1 MSASASGIRAGRAY
15 VELLADDR
23 ALARGLRA
31 AQQKLAAF
39 GSAVRRI
46 GTQMAALGVGII
58 APLGLAAKS
67 FADTGSQLNDMAA
80 RTGVS
85 VEALSELSYAAQQSG
100 ATLEDV
106 EKAVRTMQR
115 TISAAVGGS
124 DQATEALTKLG
135 LSAKILA
142 GIDPGK
148 QFTVIATAL
157 SAIPDPTER
166 AAAAM
171 GVLGKSGT
179 MLLPMIADLAALR
192 AEARRLGVVMSG
204 GQAQA
209 ADALGDA
216 FDRVKASLQG
226 VANAVGTALAPVLGQ
241 IAAQI
246 TGFLVGLRE
255 WIARNQGLVVT
266 MLGLGAAVAVTGVG
280 LITLGFAV
288 AGLSAGFGVLA
299 AMAGAATTILT
310 TLGAAIGALFTPIS
324 LIIAGSI
331 ALGTA
336 VITQSSAAQQALSM
350 LGRGFQTLQDDALA
364 AWGGI
369 VNALAAGDIGL
380 AARIVWAGL
389 KLEWERGTSFLL
401 DVWDAGVAGFAQIFA
416 STWYGLQEVFWT
428 VAYAIA
434 DAWDWMV
441 GGLTKLWNNAVGTIA
456 SKLASLLELLGLAD
470 EGLSLQVNQETT
482 QKNTTVDEERQG
494 RRQKR
499 AQDLANLDQER
510 QAVKAGI
517 SEDLTAKMQARDAG
531 VDKARSELD
540 AVLAQ
545 AKSARTTMERRVQG
559 PGDAPQA
566 NLNLP
571 DLEALRASLEGIPT
585 RLAGE
590 AQKLDTAGSF
600 SAAAVS
606 QMGIGDTATERTA
619 KAAEETAKN
628 TQRILRALEDNDGLA
643 FE

>member
-23 ALARGLRA
+23 ALTRGLKA

-46 GTQMAALGVGII
+46 GTQMAALGIGII

-80 RTGVS
+80 RTGVA
-85 VEALSELSYAAQQSG
+85 VEALSELGYAAQQSG

-124 DQATEALTKLG
+124 DQAAEALTRLG
-135 LSAKILA
+135 VSAKILA

-148 QFTVIATAL
+148 QFAVIATAL
-157 SAIPDPTER
+157 GAIPDPTER
-166 AAAAM
+166 AAVAM

-266 MLGLGAAVAVTGVG
+266 ILGLGAAVTVAGAG

-299 AMAGAATTILT
+299 ALAGAATTILA
-310 TLGAAIGALFTPIS
+310 TLGAATGALFTPIG
-324 LIIAGSI
+324 LIIAGSV

-336 VITQSSAAQQALSM
+336 VITQSSAAQQALGM

-369 VNALAAGDIGL
+369 VDALAAGDIGL

-389 KLEWERGTSFLL
+389 KLEWERGTAFLL

-428 VAYAIA
+428 VVYAIA
-434 DAWDWMV
+434 DAWDWVV
-441 GGLTKLWNNAVGTIA
+441 GGLTKLWNDAVGTIA
-456 SKLASLLELLGLAD
+456 AKLASLLELLGLAD
-470 EGLSLQVNQETT
+470 EGLSLQVSQETT
-482 QKNTTVDEERQG
+482 TKNTNVDAERQN
-494 RRQKR
+494 RSQKR
-499 AQDLANLDQER
+499 AQDLASLDQER
-510 QAVKAGI
+510 QAVKSGI
-517 SEDLTAKMQARDAG
+517 SQDLTTKMQERDAG
-531 VDKARSELD
+531 VDQARAELD
-540 AVLAQ
+540 AALAQ
-545 AKSARTTMERRVQG
+545 ARTARTTMERRVQG
-559 PGDAPQA
+559 PGEPQA
-566 NLNLP
+566 NPNLP
-571 DLEALRASLEGIPT
+571 DLEALRASLEGLPNT
-585 RLAGE
+585 VAGE
-590 AQKLDTAGSF
+590 AEKLDTAGSF

-606 QMGIGDTATERTA
+606 QMGIGNTATERTA

-628 TQRILRALEDNDGLA
+628 TQRILRALEDSDGLA
-643 FE
+643 FD